1 MLNLTST
8 KRTRENSETKI
19 TNKSPAKLMQAVVMA
34 GGFGTRLRPLTA
46 NIPKPMTPLLNK
58 PIIEH
63 IIELLKQH
71 KITDLILILYH
82 QAEVISDYFKD
93 GKKFGVKI
101 HYVKP
106 DADYGTAGAVY
117 YGYENITDRF
127 IIISGDVVTDFNLT
141 HAIEFHEKKK
151 SSATIV
157 LTRAKNPLQF
167 GIVLTGKDGK
177 ITKFFEKPSWSEVFS
192 DTINTG
198 IYILEKETLGLVPKA
213 RGNKPDCDFSKD
225 LFPYL
230 LRNKMP
236 LYGSIVSGYWR
247 DVGSLEDYINTNL
260 EGLKEKVDLPLVRG
274 SIKNGNAIAPS
285 SMISR
290 SAKITNSVIG
300 ARCKIGPKSIIKD
313 SVIWNNVHI
322 EEGTKINYSV
332 LCNNVKVK
340 GNSKIEQNVFI
351 GDNTVIGNN
360 VIIRKD
366 VKIWPRKN
374 VDSNS
379 VLTKNLIWEERW
391 KDTLFTDSRITGL
404 ANIEITPEFGA
415 KLGMSYG
422 VFAGLGSK
430 ILVSRDIDNVSL
442 MIKGAITSGL
452 LSSGVTVL
460 DFQTMPIPI
469 LRHELKK
476 NKGAGG
482 VFVRKSPF
490 DSSKCDIIFFDSNGK
505 DLSSAKTKSIERL
518 VISQD
523 ARPIPFDKIGSIT
536 FPERTYESYREHFI
550 ANLDKEII
558 NKRKFK
564 IAINFSHGI
573 TSTIL
578 PNIIGEFNIE
588 LVTLDSHL
596 DASKQTRSPE
606 EFRSALQQLSYI
618 VTSLKYDAGFL
629 IDAGGEKIYMVDD
642 SGKILSY
649 DRFLSLVVYLYLSLH
664 PETKKIAVPIQA
676 SSEIDIAA
684 KKYFAEIVRVKD
696 SHFAIMNATEDP
708 EVELAGGTK
717 GGVIFP
723 GFLFATDGMFS
734 IMKILELA
742 AKSRKSL
749 SDIEKKT
756 PKLHMAKNNLF
767 CTKDQKGK
775 IMRKLVEESEGKKR
789 QLIDGIKIFFD
800 DYKWVLCIPDSE
812 RELFH
817 VNAEAKTKK
826 AANELVKEYSNKIK
840 KYHENL

>member
-1 MLNLTST
+1 
-8 KRTRENSETKI
+8 
-19 TNKSPAKLMQAVVMA
+19 MA

-71 KITDLILILYH
+71 NITDLILILYH
-82 QAEVISDYFKD
+82 QAEVIKDYFKD

-101 HYVKP
+101 QYVKP

-117 YGYENITDRF
+117 CSYELIKGRF
-127 IIISGDVVTDFNLT
+127 VILSGDVVTDIDLS
-141 HAIEFHEKKK
+141 HAVSFHEKKK
-151 SSATIV
+151 SISTLV

-167 GIVLTGKDGK
+167 GIVLTDKEGK
-177 ITKFFEKPSWSEVFS
+177 ITRFFEKPSWSEVFS

-198 IYILEKETLGLVPKA
+198 IYVLEKETLGLVPKA
-213 RGNKPDCDFSKD
+213 QGSKSDCDFSKD

-230 LRNKMP
+230 LKHKLP
-236 LYGSIVSGYWR
+236 LYGSIESGYWR

-260 EGLKEKVDLPLVRG
+260 EALKGKVSLGEP
-274 SIKNGNAIAPS
+274 IKKGGNIIAKS
-285 SMISR
+285 AKISR
-290 SAKITNSVIG
+290 SAKIINSVIG
-300 ARCKIGPKSIIKD
+300 SKCVIAPNAVVKD
-313 SVIWNNVHI
+313 SVLWTGVNI
-322 EEGTKINYSV
+322 EEGVRINYDV
-332 LCNNVKVK
+332 LCNNVKVRA
-340 GNSKIEQNVFI
+340 NSKINENCFI
-351 GDNTVIGNN
+351 GDSVTVGHN
-360 VIIRKD
+360 VVIKKD
-366 VKIWPRKN
+366 VKIWPSKS

-379 VLTKNLIWEERW
+379 VVTKNLIWEERW

-404 ANIEITPEFGA
+404 SNIEITPEFSA
-415 KLGMSYG
+415 KLGMAYG

-430 ILVSRDIDNVSL
+430 IVVSRDIDNVSL

-452 LSSGVTVL
+452 LSSGVTVM

-469 LRHELKK
+469 LRQELS
-476 NKGAGG
+476 KGKGTGG

-490 DSSKCDIIFFDSNGK
+490 DSSKCDIIFFDSTGK
-505 DLSSAKTKSIERL
+505 DLSSSKTKSIERL
-518 VISQD
+518 VTSND
-523 ARPIPFDKIGSIT
+523 ARPIPFDKIGNIT
-536 FPERTYESYREHFI
+536 FPERTYESYKEHFL
-550 ANLDKEII
+550 ANLDKDII
-558 NKRKFK
+558 NKQRFK
-564 IAINFSHGI
+564 IAINFSNGI

-578 PNIIGEFNIE
+578 PNILGEFNIE

-596 DASKQTRSPE
+596 DAAKQARSPE
-606 EFRSALQQLSYI
+606 EFKNALQQLSYI

-629 IDAGGEKIYMVDD
+629 IDAGGEKIYLVDD

-649 DRFLSLVVYLYLSLH
+649 DRFLSMVVYLYLTLY
-664 PETKKIAVPIQA
+664 PKTKKVAVPIQA
-676 SSEIDIAA
+676 SSEIDIVA
-684 KKYFAEIVRVKD
+684 KKYYTDIVRVKD
-696 SHFAIMNATEDP
+696 SHFAIMNAADDAD
-708 EVELAGGTK
+708 VELAGGTK

-742 AKSRKSL
+742 ARAHKKL
-749 SDIEKKT
+749 SVIEKHT
-756 PKLHMAKNNLF
+756 PKLYMAKNNIF

-800 DYKWVLCIPDSE
+800 TYKWVLCIPDSE

-817 VNAEAKTKK
+817 VNAEAKTQK
-826 AANELVKEYSNKIK
+826 AADELVREYSNKIK
-840 KYHENL
+840 KYHESL